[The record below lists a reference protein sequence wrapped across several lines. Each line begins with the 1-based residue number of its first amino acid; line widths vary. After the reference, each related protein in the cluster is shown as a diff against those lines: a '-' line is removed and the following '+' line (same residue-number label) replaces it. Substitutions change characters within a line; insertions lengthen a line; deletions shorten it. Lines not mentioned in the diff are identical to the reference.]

1 MQVMRLVRVKYLPL
15 FAVSFLFS
23 TACGDNNAD
32 SRSPDASPAT
42 PDAVAP
48 VDPPACDVANY
59 PAPIE
64 RISVD
69 LQHEFDLALD
79 GVGARCDQIIRALTS
94 SDPAL
99 RPTELAQLDVEGVT
113 GNCQTDTELGIEV
126 IRLQA
131 PRYAGKPLYGTA
143 VQDVLVHLGRPTQG
157 LIGMPAHV
165 VYLHGDF
172 FAAGATTNTACMD
185 GEAVNA
191 SIAGRDMTYG
201 RFNGC
206 IYQSDGAYAIAAD
219 DTVEVGDE
227 GYFVDANG
235 KLHRAR
241 AVDVY
246 LQPAHLNDDIANSDA
261 YCCNGTTLDH
271 CVGQKLFIDVVTGEV
286 LGQAQHCLP
295 C

>member
-1 MQVMRLVRVKYLPL
+1 VRVKYFPL
-15 FAVSFLFS
+15 IVVPILFS

-48 VDPPACDVANY
+48 TDARPCDVANY
-59 PAPIE
+59 PASID
-64 RISVD
+64 RIQVD
-69 LQHEFDLALD
+69 LQQEFDLVLD
-79 GVGARCDQIIRALTS
+79 NVGTRCEQVIRALTNP
-94 SDPAL
+94 DPTK

-113 GNCQTDTELGIEV
+113 GTCETDDEIGIEV
-126 IRLQA
+126 IRLRA
-131 PRYAGKPLYGTA
+131 PHYAGLPLYGTHA
-143 VQDVLVHLGRPTQG
+143 QDVLVHLGRPTPG
-157 LIGMPAHV
+157 ILNMPAHV

-172 FAAGATTNTACMD
+172 FAAGATANAACFD
-185 GEAVNA
+185 DQEVSA

-201 RFNGC
+201 RFNAC
-206 IYQSDGAYAIAAD
+206 TYQSDGAYSIAAD

-227 GYFVDANG
+227 GYFVDAEG

-246 LQPAHLNDDIANSDA
+246 LLPTHLNDDFSNSDA
-261 YCCNGTTLDH
+261 YCCNGTTLEH
-271 CVGQKLFIDVVTGEV
+271 CVGEKLFIDVVTGEV

>member
-1 MQVMRLVRVKYLPL
+1 MRLVRVKYLPL
-15 FAVSFLFS
+15 IVLPFLFS

-32 SRSPDASPAT
+32 SRVPDASSAT
-42 PDAVAP
+42 PDVVAP
-48 VDPPACDVANY
+48 VDARPCDVADY
-59 PAPIE
+59 PT
-64 RISVD
+64 RIDRVSVD
-69 LQHEFDLALD
+69 LQQEFDLVLD
-79 GVGARCDQIIRALTS
+79 NVGTRCEQIIRALT
-94 SDPAL
+94 DPDPTK
-99 RPTELAQLDVEGVT
+99 RPPELAQLDVEGVT
-113 GNCQTDTELGIEV
+113 GTCQTDPDLDIEV

-131 PRYAGKPLYGTA
+131 PHYAGKPLYGTQ
-143 VQDVLVHLGRPTQG
+143 VQDVLVHLGRPTHA
-157 LIGMPAHV
+157 LIGMPAHI

-172 FAAGATTNTACMD
+172 FAAGATTNAACFD
-185 GEAVNA
+185 DHDITA

-206 IYQSDGAYAIAAD
+206 IYQSDGAYSIAAD

-227 GYFVDANG
+227 GYFVDAEG

-246 LQPAHLNDDIANSDA
+246 LLPSHLDNDIANSDA
-261 YCCNGTTLDH
+261 YCCNGSTLDH
-271 CVGQKLFIDVVTGEV
+271 CVGQKLFIDVVTGEI

>member
-1 MQVMRLVRVKYLPL
+1 MRVKYLPL
-15 FAVSFLFS
+15 FVVSLLFS
-23 TACGDNNAD
+23 FACGDNNAD
-32 SRSPDASPAT
+32 SRGPDASTAT

-48 VDPPACDVANY
+48 TDAEPCDVANY
-59 PAPIE
+59 PAPID

-69 LQHEFDLALD
+69 LQQEFDLVLD
-79 GVGARCDQIIRALTS
+79 GVGARCDQIIRALTNA
-94 SDPAL
+94 DPAK

-113 GNCQTDTELGIEV
+113 GTCVTDPDLNIEV

-131 PRYAGKPLYGTA
+131 PHYAGKPLYGYA
-143 VQDVLVHLGRPTQG
+143 VQDVLVHLGRPTLG

-172 FAAGATTNTACMD
+172 FAAGATTNAACFD
-185 GEAVNA
+185 DHQVNA

-201 RFNGC
+201 RFSGC
-206 IYQSDGAYAIAAD
+206 HYEGDGSYSIAAD
-219 DTVEVGDE
+219 DTIEIGDE
-227 GYFVDANG
+227 GYFVDAAG

-241 AVDVY
+241 SVDVY
-246 LQPAHLNDDIANSDA
+246 LLPAHLTPAISNSDA
-261 YCCNGTTLDH
+261 YCCNGTTLEH
-271 CVGQKLFIDVVTGEV
+271 CVGQTLFIDVVTGEI